1 MLWASR
7 GVSKLTFYDEGLQPE
22 RTFLSWKRT
31 LLLLAVASAVGARLT
46 FEQNGLVAL
55 VGGAALLAAA
65 SLSYILVNRRYAA
78 HSKSLKATQSINTGG
93 TLMALV
99 AFSMILLSL
108 FAMWFL
114 VS

>member
-1 MLWASR
+1 MLLASR
-7 GVSKLTFYDEGLQPE
+7 GVSEVIFFDDGLQPE

-55 VGGAALLAAA
+55 VGGAFLLVAA
-65 SLSYILVNRRYAA
+65 SLSYQLLNRRYAA
-78 HSKSLKATQSINTGG
+78 HNKSLKSTQSINTGG
-93 TLMALV
+93 ALMALV
-99 AFSMILLSL
+99 AFSMLMLILLAL
-108 FAMWFL
+108 WFL